1 MGGIGSNGK
10 ESQKQNCCESKDG
23 TQENCSLRS
32 GGEGCGRR
40 AESSPRNCEGGCVLC
55 EKCCPKKKHK
65 KAASKSQQSVKLIS
79 QTLEVRRQEI
89 KKILTKRE
97 DDMYGK
103 SMNMKSKMMKK
114 AAKKKPMKKV
124 AKKKMMKK
132 KK

>member
-1 MGGIGSNGK
+1 M
-10 ESQKQNCCESKDG
+10 
-23 TQENCSLRS
+23 
-32 GGEGCGRR
+32 
-40 AESSPRNCEGGCVLC
+40 
-55 EKCCPKKKHK
+55 
-65 KAASKSQQSVKLIS
+65 
-79 QTLEVRRQEI
+79 RRQEI